1 MSNLRDVTTP
11 ASHCPEAML
20 RQQQRFL
27 PRAFPALQAL
37 KSGDESAWTEAFLCL
52 WPVALQAARQPNT
65 GLTQPEAEEAASEA
79 LVQLISQIGK
89 VAAFEE
95 LKALVVTIAYRRAVS
110 LARRKSAAKRGPLTL
125 SLDGSGGDGEVLPAL
140 PALSDN
146 GLSDIDLSEMV
157 LLLDKAL
164 SGLDA
169 ETRVLLEDKAM
180 QGLSYQEMSAKHRR
194 PVGTLCAKVAR
205 GLKKIRGQ
213 LKESPGLMKELK
225 AFLR

>member
-1 MSNLRDVTTP
+1 MNGP
-11 ASHCPEAML
+11 AI
-20 RQQQRFL
+20 
-27 PRAFPALQAL
+27 LQAL
-37 KSGDESAWTEAFLCL
+37 KSGDESAWTEAFHCL
-52 WPVALQAARQPNT
+52 WPVALLSARHPST
-65 GLTQPEAEEAASEA
+65 GLTHAEAEEAASEA
-79 LVQLISQIGK
+79 LLQLISQIEK
-89 VAAFEE
+89 VVAFEE

-180 QGLSYQEMSAKHRR
+180 QGLSYQEMSAKHQR